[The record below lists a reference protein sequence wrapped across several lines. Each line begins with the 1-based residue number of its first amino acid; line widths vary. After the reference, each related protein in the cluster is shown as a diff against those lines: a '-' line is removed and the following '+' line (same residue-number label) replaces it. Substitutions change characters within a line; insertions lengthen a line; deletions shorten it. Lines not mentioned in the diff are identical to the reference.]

1 MRTFT
6 VILTTGEII
15 PEASIL
21 AAGNGGDTGLSFGFQ
36 SPDGVVTWIDDED
49 IAALLGTAD
58 ADTIAVRHARAVL
71 ADERRQAQIT
81 AEVASGRI
89 RELREV

>member
-1 MRTFT
+1 
-6 VILTTGEII
+6 
-15 PEASIL
+15 
-21 AAGNGGDTGLSFGFQ
+21 
-36 SPDGVVTWIDDED
+36 VTWIDDED

-71 ADERRQAQIT
+71 ADEKRQAQIT
-81 AEVASGRI
+81 AEVESGRI